1 MPTEEDNNKLKHLL
15 GYLLKTVDRK
25 LILQPSQSFKIVAYI
40 VASFALHD
48 DGKSHTG
55 IIVFIAG
62 VAVFCAARK
71 QKCVRK
77 SLTEV
82 ELVALSD
89 NLGFMELSQEFL
101 CFVTNSKIE
110 TPLIYQDN
118 TSVISLVTEGGGIM
132 RTKTYEIKNVF
143 SLGSCQRKESTYSVC
158 SYVGDVSGWHK

>member
-1 MPTEEDNNKLKHLL
+1 
-15 GYLLKTVDRK
+15 
-25 LILQPSQSFKIVAYI
+25 
-40 VASFALHD
+40 
-48 DGKSHTG
+48 
-55 IIVFIAG
+55 
-62 VAVFCAARK
+62 VFCAARK

-118 TSVISLVTEGGGIM
+118 TSLISLVTEGGGIM
-132 RTKTYEIKNVF
+132 RTKHMRSRMFLVLEAVKEKRARIRYVHTSGYNGYDWVVDVTVLH
-143 SLGSCQRKESTYSVC
+143 SLSQRIENTKTKGKVPTIN
-158 SYVGDVSGWHK
+158 

>member
-1 MPTEEDNNKLKHLL
+1 M
-15 GYLLKTVDRK
+15 
-25 LILQPSQSFKIVAYI
+25 
-40 VASFALHD
+40 
-48 DGKSHTG
+48 
-55 IIVFIAG
+55 
-62 VAVFCAARK
+62 FCAARK

-89 NLGFMELSQEFL
+89 NLAFVELAFVELFQEFL

-158 SYVGDVSGWHK
+158 SYVGDVSRWHK